1 MAVRIGVLPDSTL
14 IAQKLVDVNL
24 VACCSPGYLRRRGA
38 PATPADLAR
47 HSCLL
52 YGHGGVV
59 TWDFAVEGALKGF
72 EVHGP
77 LRANNGDLIRDAAVA
92 GLGIVRLPDFIVAD
106 ALRSGQLVTVLDA
119 FLPSPT
125 GVYAVY
131 PQHRQ
136 SSLTIRAFVDF
147 LRKHLKMRLAT

>member
-1 MAVRIGVLPDSTL
+1 MA
-14 IAQKLVDVNL
+14 
-24 VACCSPGYLRRRGA
+24 
-38 PATPADLAR
+38 
-47 HSCLL
+47 
-52 YGHGGVV
+52 
-59 TWDFAVEGALKGF
+59 WEFAVDGALKSF
-72 EVHGP
+72 EVQGP

-106 ALRSGQLVTVLDA
+106 ALRSGELVTVLDE

-147 LRKHLKMRLAT
+147 LRKHLKKRLTA